1 MNFLVL
7 RLFLVLLVSLS
18 TLAILEWRFK
28 ALTRFR
34 NEKSTALN
42 LAVARIA
49 VAGTLLWQIR
59 LNDILL
65 SAALDPAL
73 RVPFQI
79 WGSLALRLMAPP
91 ALMTAIYAIFL
102 LSAFLMLIGLF
113 GRIAAAVT
121 AISAVYLISFLFLYG
136 KVDHTYHHLVFFA
149 VVCAVFPSTDTLSMD
164 AAWAAWRDADTGR
177 LRRSQP
183 SLAYGYAM
191 QSMWV
196 FVGLAYYFP
205 GLWKF
210 GRGWTRWLSG
220 KSLHDYIALAG
231 EWLSW
236 TPLQVWLFQHP
247 ALMSLCSVLGV
258 LFELGFIFIILFPL
272 LRPFAGLMG
281 LAFHNATNLIVR
293 IQFIPLQ
300 SCYVIF
306 LDWTAILS
314 WISRKLTLGCVTV
327 VYDSHCKLCR
337 RAAGTLAI
345 FDWTGSLVFVPNS
358 ETSALPERMRANVPE
373 EPELYFSGITGDGR
387 VGIGYEGYKLIAA
400 RVPLLWMLRPFMGLP
415 GIQQLGTAMY
425 QWVARS
431 RTCSVVDVGS
441 SARARTEARGEN
453 MLPAKAAVI
462 ARWVPLAG
470 LGLMMILGLLH
481 VVNTWPLSCFP
492 TFDGPTSDI
501 VTQLSIQ
508 VLNGSNAAQNW
519 NLSSD
524 LKLRNV
530 YQRWYW
536 LAYQGNVA
544 GAATRPK
551 VAALVNLWL
560 KYHPELHPTNV
571 AVFLDR
577 YQMRPVEETRIRLTR
592 QKCWEFTF

>member
-1 MNFLVL
+1 VTFLVL

-28 ALTRFR
+28 ALTRFL

-65 SAALDPAL
+65 STALDPAL

-79 WGSLALRLMAPP
+79 WGSLALRLIAPP

-183 SLAYGYAM
+183 SLTYGYAM
-191 QSMWV
+191 QSMWI

-210 GRGWTRWLSG
+210 SRGWTHWLSG
-220 KSLHDYIALAG
+220 KSLHDFIALAG

-236 TPLQVWLFQHP
+236 TPPQVWLFQRP
-247 ALMSLCSVLGV
+247 TLISLCSVLGV
-258 LFELGFIFIILFPL
+258 LFELGFIFSILFPL
-272 LRPFAGLMG
+272 LRPFAGLLG
-281 LAFHNATNLIVR
+281 LAFHNATNLILR
-293 IQFIPLQ
+293 IKFIPLQ

-306 LDWTAILS
+306 FDWTAILS

-327 VYDSHCKLCR
+327 LYDSHCKLCR

-345 FDWTGSLVFVPNS
+345 FDWTDSLVFVPNS
-358 ETSALPERMRANVPE
+358 ET
-373 EPELYFSGITGDGR
+373 LYFSAITGDGR
-387 VGIGYEGYKLIAA
+387 AGIGYEGYKLIAA

-415 GIQQLGTAMY
+415 GIQQLGTAIY

-431 RTCSVVDVGS
+431 RTCSVLD
-441 SARARTEARGEN
+441 RTEARGEN
-453 MLPAKAAVI
+453 MLPARAAVI
-462 ARWVPLAG
+462 AGWVPLAG
-470 LGLMMILGLLH
+470 LSLMMILGLLH
-481 VVNTWPLSCFP
+481 VVNTWPFSCFP
-492 TFDGPTSDI
+492 TFDGPTTDV

-508 VLNGSNAAQNW
+508 VHNGSNVAKDW

-524 LKLRNV
+524 RKLRDV

-560 KYHPELHPTNV
+560 KYHPELHARNV
-571 AVFLDR
+571 VVFLDR

>member
-1 MNFLVL
+1 VTFLVL

-28 ALTRFR
+28 ALTRFL

-42 LAVARIA
+42 LAVARVA
-49 VAGTLLWQIR
+49 VAATLLWQIR

-65 SAALDPAL
+65 STGLDPAL
-73 RVPFQI
+73 RVPFRI

-91 ALMTAIYAIFL
+91 ALMTAIYAFFL

-113 GRIAAAVT
+113 GRIAAATT

-149 VVCAVFPSTDTLSMD
+149 VVCAVFPSTDTLSID
-164 AAWAAWRDADTGR
+164 AAWAAWRDADMGR

-191 QSMWV
+191 QSMWI

-210 GRGWTRWLSG
+210 SRGWTHWLSG
-220 KSLHDYIALAG
+220 KSLHNFIALAG

-258 LFELGFIFIILFPL
+258 LFELGFIFVILFPL
-272 LRPFAGLMG
+272 LRPYAGLSG
-281 LAFHNATNLIVR
+281 LAFHNATDLVLR
-293 IQFIPLQ
+293 IKFIPLQ

-306 LDWTAILS
+306 FDWTAILS

-327 VYDSHCKLCR
+327 LYDSHCKLCR

-345 FDWTGSLVFVPNS
+345 FDWTDSLVFVPNS
-358 ETSALPERMRANVPE
+358 ET
-373 EPELYFSGITGDGR
+373 LYFSAITGDGR
-387 VGIGYEGYKLIAA
+387 AGIGYEGYKLIAA

-415 GIQQLGTAMY
+415 GIQQLGTAIY

-431 RTCSVVDVGS
+431 RTCSVLD
-441 SARARTEARGEN
+441 RTEARGEN
-453 MLPAKAAVI
+453 ILPAKTTVI
-462 ARWVPLAG
+462 ARLVPLAG
-470 LGLMMILGLLH
+470 LGLMMMLGLLH

-508 VLNGSNAAQNW
+508 VLDGGNVAQDW

-524 LKLRNV
+524 PKLRDV
-530 YQRWYW
+530 YRRWYW

-551 VAALVNLWL
+551 VAALVNLWR
-560 KYHPELHPTNV
+560 KFHPELQVKNV
-571 AVFLDR
+571 VVFLDR
-577 YQMRPVEETRIRLTR
+577 YQMRPVEETQIRLTR

>member
-1 MNFLVL
+1 VTFLVL

-28 ALTRFR
+28 ALTRFV

-42 LAVARIA
+42 LAVARVA
-49 VAGTLLWQIR
+49 VAATLLWQIR

-65 SAALDPAL
+65 STGLDPAL
-73 RVPFQI
+73 RVPFRI

-91 ALMTAIYAIFL
+91 ALMTAIYAFFL

-164 AAWAAWRDADTGR
+164 AAWAAWRDADMGR

-191 QSMWV
+191 QSMWA

-210 GRGWTRWLSG
+210 SRGWTHWLSG
-220 KSLHDYIALAG
+220 KSLHDFIALAG

-258 LFELGFIFIILFPL
+258 LFELGFIFVILFPL
-272 LRPFAGLMG
+272 LRPYAGLSG
-281 LAFHNATNLIVR
+281 LAFHNATDLVLR
-293 IQFIPLQ
+293 IKFIPLQ

-306 LDWTAILS
+306 FDWTAILS

-327 VYDSHCKLCR
+327 LYDSHCKLCR

-345 FDWTGSLVFVPNS
+345 FDWTDSLVFVPNS
-358 ETSALPERMRANVPE
+358 ET
-373 EPELYFSGITGDGR
+373 LYFSAITDDGR
-387 VGIGYEGYKLIAA
+387 AGIGYEGYKLIAA

-415 GIQQLGTAMY
+415 GIQQLGTAIY

-431 RTCSVVDVGS
+431 RTCSVLD
-441 SARARTEARGEN
+441 RTEARGEN
-453 MLPAKAAVI
+453 ILPAKTTVI
-462 ARWVPLAG
+462 ARLVPLAG
-470 LGLMMILGLLH
+470 LGLMMMLGLLH

-508 VLNGSNAAQNW
+508 VLDGGNVAQDW

-524 LKLRNV
+524 PKLRDV
-530 YQRWYW
+530 YRRWYW

-551 VAALVNLWL
+551 VAALVNLWR
-560 KYHPELHPTNV
+560 KFHPELQVRNV
-571 AVFLDR
+571 VVFLDR

>member
-1 MNFLVL
+1 MTFLVL

-28 ALTRFR
+28 ALTRFL

-65 SAALDPAL
+65 STALDPAL

-79 WGSLALRLMAPP
+79 WGSLALRLIAPP

-149 VVCAVFPSTDTLSMD
+149 VVCAVFPSTDTLSID
-164 AAWAAWRDADTGR
+164 AAWAAWRDADMGR

-191 QSMWV
+191 QSMWI

-210 GRGWTRWLSG
+210 SRGWTHWLSG
-220 KSLHDYIALAG
+220 KSLHNFIALAG

-258 LFELGFIFIILFPL
+258 LFELGFIFVILFPL
-272 LRPFAGLMG
+272 LRPYAGLSG
-281 LAFHNATNLIVR
+281 LAFHNATDLVLR
-293 IQFIPLQ
+293 IKFIPLQ

-306 LDWTAILS
+306 FDWTAILS

-327 VYDSHCKLCR
+327 LYDSHCKLCR

-345 FDWTGSLVFVPNS
+345 FDWTDSLVFVPNS
-358 ETSALPERMRANVPE
+358 ET
-373 EPELYFSGITGDGR
+373 LYFSAITDDGR
-387 VGIGYEGYKLIAA
+387 AGIGYEGYKLIAA
-400 RVPLLWMLRPFMGLP
+400 RVPLLWLFRPFMGLP
-415 GIQQLGTAMY
+415 GVQQLGTAIY
-425 QWVARS
+425 RRVAAS
-431 RTCSVVDVGS
+431 RACTILDRTPANSEKLL
-441 SARARTEARGEN
+441 SAEAPR
-453 MLPAKAAVI
+453 I
-462 ARWVPLAG
+462 ALAVPLAG
-470 LGLMMILGLLH
+470 LSLMVILGLFH
-481 VVNTWPLSCFP
+481 VVDMWPLSCFP
-492 TFDGPTSDI
+492 TFDGSTSDT
-501 VTQLSIQ
+501 VPQLSIQ
-508 VLNGSNAAQNW
+508 VLDAGNAGRDW
-519 NLSSD
+519 NLTSD
-524 LKLRNV
+524 PKLRTV
-530 YQRWYW
+530 YHHWYW
-536 LAYQGNVA
+536 LAYQGTPA
-544 GAATRPK
+544 GGATRPK

-560 KYHPELHPTNV
+560 KAHPELHSKDAVVSLDWYRLLPLEGIRARV
-571 AVFLDR
+571 A
-577 YQMRPVEETRIRLTR
+577 R
-592 QKCWEFTF
+592 QKKWEFAF

>member
-1 MNFLVL
+1 
-7 RLFLVLLVSLS
+7 
-18 TLAILEWRFK
+18 
-28 ALTRFR
+28 
-34 NEKSTALN
+34 
-42 LAVARIA
+42 
-49 VAGTLLWQIR
+49 
-59 LNDILL
+59 
-65 SAALDPAL
+65 
-73 RVPFQI
+73 
-79 WGSLALRLMAPP
+79 
-91 ALMTAIYAIFL
+91 MTAIYAIFL

-136 KVDHTYHHLVFFA
+136 KVDHIYHHLVFFA
-149 VVCAVFPSTDTLSMD
+149 VVCAVFPSTDTLSID

-210 GRGWTRWLSG
+210 SRGWTHWLSG
-220 KSLHDYIALAG
+220 KSLQDFIALAG

-258 LFELGFIFIILFPL
+258 LFELGFIFVILFPL
-272 LRPFAGLMG
+272 LRPYAGLSG
-281 LAFHNATNLIVR
+281 LAFHNATDLVLR
-293 IQFIPLQ
+293 IKFIPLQ

-306 LDWTAILS
+306 FDWTAILS

-327 VYDSHCKLCR
+327 LYDSHCKLCR

-345 FDWTGSLVFVPNS
+345 FDWTDSLVFVPNS
-358 ETSALPERMRANVPE
+358 ET
-373 EPELYFSGITGDGR
+373 LYFSAITGDGR
-387 VGIGYEGYKLIAA
+387 AGIGYEGYKLIAA

-431 RTCSVVDVGS
+431 RTYTVLD
-441 SARARTEARGEN
+441 RTGARGEN
-453 MLPAKAAVI
+453 LLPAKGAVI
-462 ARWVPLAG
+462 AHWVPLGG
-470 LGLMMILGLLH
+470 LGLMMMLGLFH

-492 TFDGPTSDI
+492 TFDGTPTDV

-508 VLNGSNAAQNW
+508 VMDGGKVARDW

-524 LKLRNV
+524 PKLRDT
-530 YQRWYW
+530 YRRWYW

-551 VAALVNLWL
+551 VAALVNLWR
-560 KYHPELHPTNV
+560 KYHPELHARYV
-571 AVFLDR
+571 VVFLDR
-577 YQMRPVEETRIRLTR
+577 YQMRPVEETQIRLTR

>member
-1 MNFLVL
+1 VTFLVL

-28 ALTRFR
+28 ALTRSL

-42 LAVARIA
+42 LAVARVA
-49 VAGTLLWQIR
+49 VAATLLWQIR

-65 SAALDPAL
+65 STGLDPAL
-73 RVPFQI
+73 RVPFRI

-91 ALMTAIYAIFL
+91 ALMTAIYAFFL

-113 GRIAAAVT
+113 GRMAAAVT
-121 AISAVYLISFLFLYG
+121 AITAVYLISFLFLYG

-149 VVCAVFPSTDTLSMD
+149 VVCAVFPSTDTLSID

-210 GRGWTRWLSG
+210 SRGWTRWLSG

-236 TPLQVWLFQHP
+236 TPLQVWLFQRP

-258 LFELGFIFIILFPL
+258 VFELGFIFVIFFPL
-272 LRPFAGLMG
+272 LRPFAGLSG
-281 LAFHNATNLIVR
+281 LAFHNATDLILR
-293 IQFIPLQ
+293 IKFIPLQ

-306 LDWTAILS
+306 FDWTAILS
-314 WISRKLTLGCVTV
+314 WISRKLCLGRATV
-327 VYDSHCKLCR
+327 LYDSHCKLCR

-345 FDWTGSLVFVPNS
+345 FDWTDSLVFVPNS
-358 ETSALPERMRANVPE
+358 ET
-373 EPELYFSGITGDGR
+373 LYFSAITGDGR
-387 VGIGYEGYKLIAA
+387 AGIGYEGYKLIAA

-415 GIQQLGTAMY
+415 GIQQLGTAIY

-431 RTCSVVDVGS
+431 RTCSVLD
-441 SARARTEARGEN
+441 RTEARGEN
-453 MLPAKAAVI
+453 ILPAKTTVI

-470 LGLMMILGLLH
+470 LGLMMMLGLLH

-508 VLNGSNAAQNW
+508 VLDGGNVAQDW

-524 LKLRNV
+524 PKLRDV
-530 YQRWYW
+530 YRRWYW

-544 GAATRPK
+544 GAATHPK
-551 VAALVNLWL
+551 VAALVNLWR
-560 KYHPELHPTNV
+560 KFHPELQVKNV
-571 AVFLDR
+571 VVFLDR
-577 YQMRPVEETRIRLTR
+577 YQMRPVEETQIRLTR